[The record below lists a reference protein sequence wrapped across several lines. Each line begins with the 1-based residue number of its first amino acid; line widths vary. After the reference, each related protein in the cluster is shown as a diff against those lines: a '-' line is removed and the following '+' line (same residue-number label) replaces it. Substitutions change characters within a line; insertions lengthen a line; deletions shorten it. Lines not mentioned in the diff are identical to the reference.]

1 MEAPILSL
9 TILLAF
15 ATSTSISAYY
25 IPFVINLAHNKKL
38 VDLPDKSR
46 KFHGRPVPT
55 LGGIGIFIGAIIS
68 FSLWAGTNIPFFFPY
83 LVAGSFLLFTVGI
96 NDDIFGINPKK
107 KFLAQAITAS
117 AIVIGGNIRL
127 HNLDGFLGISALPEG
142 ISIGVTILAFIIIIN
157 AYNLIDGVDGL
168 AGTLALTGTL
178 FFGLW
183 FFVNG
188 HIGETILA
196 ASLAGALI
204 GFLYYNMSPA
214 KIFMGDTG
222 SLFTGLMI
230 AVMAFRLI
238 ELNAVSTVISF
249 QSPCG
254 FALTLMIIPL
264 FDLLRV
270 FTIRVIKGRSPF
282 MPDRNHIH
290 HKFLE
295 MGFGHLNICRS
306 LAITNIVLIA
316 ITLPFS
322 NLDIHLYL
330 FNILGLTAMII
341 PVAFALKRLQ
351 GRLAIKLH
359 PGLKREYNSHQ
370 TEKSKYQFHQSK
382 FDRNLVSESKVVIQ
396 KLNQS
401 KVTEKQTL

>member
-1 MEAPILSL
+1 MEVPNLSL

-15 ATSTSISAYY
+15 ATSTAISAYY
-25 IPFVINLAHNKKL
+25 IPIVINLAHNKKL
-38 VDLPDKSR
+38 VDMPDNSR

-55 LGGIGIFIGAIIS
+55 LGGIGIFIGVIIS
-68 FSLWAGTNIPFFFPY
+68 FSLWAGTNIPVFFPY
-83 LVAGSFLLFTVGI
+83 LVAGSFLLFTVGV
-96 NDDIFGINPKK
+96 NDDIFGVNPKM
-107 KFLAQAITAS
+107 KFMAQAVTSS

-127 HNLDGFLGISALPEG
+127 HDLDGFLGISALPEG

-188 HIGETILA
+188 HIGEAILA

-222 SLFTGLMI
+222 SLITGLMM

-270 FTIRVIKGRSPF
+270 FTIRVIKRRSPF

-295 MGFGHLNICRS
+295 MGFGHRNICRA
-306 LAITNIVLIA
+306 LAMANTGLIA
-316 ITLPFS
+316 ATLPFYY
-322 NLDIHLYL
+322 LDIHVYL
-330 FNILGLTAMII
+330 FNILGLAALII
-341 PVAFALKRLQ
+341 PVAYALKRLQ
-351 GRLAIKLH
+351 GSLAIKLR
-359 PGLKREYNSHQ
+359 PGLEQKYNSQ
-370 TEKSKYQFHQSK
+370 PPEKSKYQLDRSK
-382 FDRNLVSESKVVIQ
+382 LDRDFVFKPKVANQ
-396 KLNQS
+396 KLKQS
-401 KVTEKQTL
+401 SVTEK